1 MSVGDEAGDLMT
13 AMVLAAG
20 LGQRMRPLTAD
31 KPKPLVPVAG
41 RSLLDRV
48 LDRLVEGGIERAVVN
63 VHYLGEQIID
73 AMAGRDKPKI
83 EISDE
88 RAELLDTGGGVAKAL
103 PLLGDAPF
111 FVQNSDSIWIE
122 GPENN
127 LARMR
132 RYWDHERMDCL
143 MLLAM
148 TTTSTGYAGLGDF
161 AMDSQGKLGR
171 REEHGVV
178 PFVFTGVSIAHARL
192 FEGTPDGPFSLNL
205 VWDRAITAG
214 RLYGLRLEGKWMH
227 VGSPLGLAEAETAL
241 CEADRG

>member
-1 MSVGDEAGDLMT
+1 MSVGDEAGDLTT

-41 RSLLDRV
+41 RTLLDRV
-48 LDRLVEGGIERAVVN
+48 LDRLAEGGITRAVVN
-63 VHYLGEQIID
+63 VHYLGDQIID
-73 AMAGRDKPKI
+73 AVAGREEPAI

-88 RAELLDTGGGVAKAL
+88 RAELLDTGGGVARAL

-132 RYWDHERMDCL
+132 RYWDDARMDCL

-148 TTTSTGYAGLGDF
+148 TTTSTGYAGRGDF
-161 AMDSQGKLGR
+161 AMDSQGKLSR
-171 REEHGVV
+171 RDEHGVV
-178 PFVFTGVSIAHARL
+178 PFVFTGVSIAHPRL

-205 VWDRAITAG
+205 VWDRAMTAG

-241 CEADRG
+241 TEADRA

>member
-1 MSVGDEAGDLMT
+1 MSVGNGAGDLTT

-41 RSLLDRV
+41 RTLLDRV
-48 LDRLVEGGIERAVVN
+48 LDRLVEGGITRAVVN

-73 AMAGRDKPKI
+73 AVATRDVPAI

-88 RAELLDTGGGVAKAL
+88 RDRLLDTGGGVARAL
-103 PLLGDAPF
+103 PHLGDVPF

-127 LARMR
+127 IARMR
-132 RYWDHERMDCL
+132 RYWDGDQMDCML
-143 MLLAM
+143 LLAM
-148 TTTSTGYAGLGDF
+148 TTTSTGYAGRGDF
-161 AMDSQGKLGR
+161 AMDPNGVLSR
-171 REEHGVV
+171 RNETGVV
-178 PFVFTGVSIAHARL
+178 PFVFAGVSIMHPRL
-192 FEGTPDGPFSLNL
+192 FEDAPDGPFSLNL
-205 VWDRAITAG
+205 LWDRAIAAG

-227 VGSPLGLAEAETAL
+227 VGTPLGLAEAETAL
-241 CEADRG
+241 SEADRA